1 MKGSGEGLGGR
12 IWRDKRMDGCNRES
26 LCRGIPL
33 KKAAL
38 QEHVQTEWSEAQGDV
53 GLHHTHTQKHTL

>member
-1 MKGSGEGLGGR
+1 
-12 IWRDKRMDGCNRES
+12 MDGCNRES